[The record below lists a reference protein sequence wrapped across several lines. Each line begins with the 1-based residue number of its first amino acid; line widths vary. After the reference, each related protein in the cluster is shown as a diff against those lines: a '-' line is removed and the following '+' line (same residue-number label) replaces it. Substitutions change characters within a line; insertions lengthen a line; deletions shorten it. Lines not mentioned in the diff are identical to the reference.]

1 MKQLETLAIEKAT
14 WMFHEC
20 FKFETAKWL
29 FLIAKKL
36 FQDRLKQACFTV
48 CFKKTGLNNYLNSDF
63 GVLKHFP
70 PEMLNN
76 GFFHKHRLK
85 ILG

>member
-1 MKQLETLAIEKAT
+1 MKQLETLAFEKAT

-36 FQDRLKQACFTV
+36 FQDRLKQGCFTI
-48 CFKKTGLNNYLNSDF
+48 CFKKTGLNRYLNSDS

-70 PEMLNN
+70 PEMMNN
-76 GFFHKHRLK
+76 GFFHKPWLK